1 MKIKEISILCK
12 DGLYQKFTV
21 GYNDIT
27 EIKNLSQ
34 EYPDHSE
41 YIYNIK
47 SNDKLLFQ
55 IIDIPVLI
63 EYEVAK

>member
-1 MKIKEISILCK
+1 MIIKEISILCK
-12 DGLYQKFTV
+12 EGLYQKFTV
-21 GYNDIT
+21 GELGIT

-41 YIYNIK
+41 YVYDIK
-47 SNDKLLFQ
+47 SGDKVIFQ

-63 EYEVAK
+63 EYK

>member
-1 MKIKEISILCK
+1 MKIKEISILCR
-12 DGLYQKFTV
+12 DGLYRKFTV
-21 GYNDIT
+21 GELGVT

-41 YIYNIK
+41 YIYDIMCGNKVIY
-47 SNDKLLFQ
+47 Q

-63 EYEVAK
+63 EFCSG